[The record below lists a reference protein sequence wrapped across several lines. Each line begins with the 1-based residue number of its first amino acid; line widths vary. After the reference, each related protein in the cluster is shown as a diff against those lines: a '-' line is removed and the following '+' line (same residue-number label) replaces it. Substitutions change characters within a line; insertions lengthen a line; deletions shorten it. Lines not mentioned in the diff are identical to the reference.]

1 MVTVVPEEPEIGLT
15 ELITV
20 GVLGPDPVS
29 FTFLKYRATDVGREE
44 KNLQPVSASIC
55 STVVI

>member
-1 MVTVVPEEPEIGLT
+1 MVPAVPEIGLT

-29 FTFLKYRATDVGREE
+29 FTFLKYRATEVGKDE
-44 KNLQPVSASIC
+44 KNLKPVAASIS
-55 STVVI
+55 STVVM